1 MARRLHYAL
10 VQASRQALRANTE
23 KEITMSVPKKS
34 LLAKKSAATKAI
46 VAKKSPSIRPA
57 VAPAVK
63 PAVSPSIRP
72 AVQAAIRTAVTTA
85 VKA

>member
-1 MARRLHYAL
+1 MTLARPLHYAL
-10 VQASRQALRANTE
+10 VQAPRQALRANTE

-57 VAPAVK
+57 VQ
-63 PAVSPSIRP
+63 P
-72 AVQAAIRTAVTTA
+72 AVQPAITPAVTPAIRTAVTTA